1 MSEITKHL
9 INISIDVG
17 PIILFTLIAVIFSR
31 TVIFKSLLAFAN
43 TSDTKYDDAFVTSLR
58 KPLTLIP
65 LGIGI
70 YALVDALPLSDT
82 YAEYGTLIV
91 QTYFYLAVFWSIADS
106 VDPLR
111 DFVGEKYDFLSP
123 TLRAWIFR
131 AIKFVAYLVG
141 IVSVLELWG
150 IDAAS
155 IIAGLGLFSVALALG
170 AQNFFKNLIGG
181 LLIIGEKRFKQGDW
195 INVEGVA
202 EGSVERIDFRSTLIR
217 RFDQAPVFVPN
228 SVLSD
233 SEIINFSEMP
243 FRRIMFNVGL
253 IYQTTPETILSIRK
267 DIESYVAANDDLAN
281 ADEATTTIRVTKFN
295 DSSIDMLVYCFTRST
310 KWHDFCI
317 ARENLILEIM
327 KIVKKNGSDFAYP
340 TSTIHLEQDQKELIK
355 VKVLSATVSTIT
367 FILSEWMNIR

>member
-1 MSEITKHL
+1 MNEFLTKL
-9 INISIDVG
+9 TDIGLNTA
-17 PIILFTLIAVIFSR
+17 PILGFTLLAVILSR
-31 TVIFKSLLAFAN
+31 TLVFKSLMAFAN
-43 TSDTKYDDAFVTSLR
+43 TSQSTHDDAFVISLK

-70 YALVDALPLSDT
+70 YAFVNALPLEET
-82 YAEYGTLIV
+82 YNAYATLFV
-91 QTYFYLAVFWSIADS
+91 QSYFYLAVFWSIADS
-106 VDPLR
+106 IDPLR
-111 DFVGEKYDFLSP
+111 DFVGEKYDFLST

-202 EGSVERIDFRSTLIR
+202 EGEVEKIDFRSTLIR
-217 RFDQAPVFVPN
+217 RFDKAPVFVPN

-233 SEIINFSEMP
+233 SEIINFSAMP
-243 FRRIMFNVGL
+243 FRRLMFNVGL
-253 IYQTTPETILSIRK
+253 IYQTTPDTILSIRK
-267 DIESYVAANDDLAN
+267 DIETYIANNDDLAN
-281 ADEATTTIRVTKFN
+281 ADEATTTIRVTQFN

-310 KWHDFCI
+310 KWHDFCV
-317 ARENLILEIM
+317 AREQLILEIM

-340 TSTIHLEQDQKELIK
+340 TSTIHIEKD
-355 VKVLSATVSTIT
+355 
-367 FILSEWMNIR
+367 

>member
-1 MSEITKHL
+1 MNTSEMMTTIS
-9 INISIDVG
+9 NIAIDTG
-17 PIILFTLIAVIFSR
+17 PIIGLTLLAIIISR
-31 TVIFKSLLAFAN
+31 TIVFKSLMAFAT
-43 TSDTKYDDAFVTSLR
+43 TSESTHDDAFVESLK
-58 KPLTLIP
+58 KPLTLVP

-70 YALVDALPLSDT
+70 YAFVNALPLSET
-82 YAEYGTLIV
+82 YNSYGVLLV

-106 VDPLR
+106 IDPLR
-111 DFVGEKYDFLSP
+111 DFIGEKYDFLST

-202 EGSVERIDFRSTLIR
+202 EGEVEKIDFRSTLIR
-217 RFDQAPVFVPN
+217 RFDKAPIFVPN
-228 SVLSD
+228 SVLCD
-233 SEIINFSEMP
+233 SEIINFSAMP

-253 IYQTTPETILSIRK
+253 IYQTSPETIMAIRK
-267 DIESYVAANDDLAN
+267 DIETYIANNSDLAN
-281 ADEATTTIRVTKFN
+281 ADEATTTIRVTQFN
-295 DSSIDMLVYCFTRST
+295 DSSIDMLIYCFTRST
-310 KWHDFCI
+310 KWHDFCA
-317 ARENLILEIM
+317 AREQLILEIM

-340 TSTIHLEQDQKELIK
+340 TSTIHLEKE
-355 VKVLSATVSTIT
+355 
-367 FILSEWMNIR
+367 

>member
-1 MSEITKHL
+1 MNEFLTKL
-9 INISIDVG
+9 TDIGLNTA
-17 PIILFTLIAVIFSR
+17 PILGFTLLAVILSR
-31 TVIFKSLLAFAN
+31 TLVFKSLMAFAN
-43 TSDTKYDDAFVTSLR
+43 TSQSTHDDAFVISLK

-70 YALVDALPLSDT
+70 YAFVNALPLEET
-82 YAEYGTLIV
+82 YNAYATLFV
-91 QTYFYLAVFWSIADS
+91 QSYFYLAVFWSIADS
-106 VDPLR
+106 IDPLR
-111 DFVGEKYDFLSP
+111 DFVGEKYDFLST

-202 EGSVERIDFRSTLIR
+202 EGEVEKIDFRSTLIR
-217 RFDQAPVFVPN
+217 RFDKAPVFVPN

-233 SEIINFSEMP
+233 SEIINFSAMP
-243 FRRIMFNVGL
+243 FRRLMFNVGL
-253 IYQTTPETILSIRK
+253 IYQTTPDTILAIRK
-267 DIESYVAANDDLAN
+267 DIETYIANNDDLAN
-281 ADEATTTIRVTKFN
+281 ADEATTTIRVTQFN

-310 KWHDFCI
+310 KWHDFCV
-317 ARENLILEIM
+317 AREQLILEIM

-340 TSTIHLEQDQKELIK
+340 TSTIHIEKD
-355 VKVLSATVSTIT
+355 
-367 FILSEWMNIR
+367 

>member
-1 MSEITKHL
+1 MNTSEMMAI
-9 INISIDVG
+9 ISNIAIDTG
-17 PIILFTLIAVIFSR
+17 PIIGLTLLAIIISR
-31 TVIFKSLLAFAN
+31 TIVFKSLMAFAN
-43 TSDTKYDDAFVTSLR
+43 TSESTHDDAFVESLK
-58 KPLTLIP
+58 KPLTLVP

-70 YALVDALPLSDT
+70 YAFVNALPLSDT
-82 YAEYGTLIV
+82 YNSYGALLV

-106 VDPLR
+106 IDPLR
-111 DFVGEKYDFLSP
+111 DFIGEKYDFLST

-202 EGSVERIDFRSTLIR
+202 EGEVEKIDFRSTLIR
-217 RFDQAPVFVPN
+217 RFDKAPIFVPN

-233 SEIINFSEMP
+233 SEIINFSAMP

-253 IYQTTPETILSIRK
+253 IYQTSPETIMAIRK
-267 DIESYVAANDDLAN
+267 DIETYIANNNDLAN
-281 ADEATTTIRVTKFN
+281 ADEATTTIRVTQFN
-295 DSSIDMLVYCFTRST
+295 DSSIDMLIYCFTRST
-310 KWHDFCI
+310 KWHDFCA
-317 ARENLILEIM
+317 AREQLILEIM

-340 TSTIHLEQDQKELIK
+340 TSTIHLEKE
-355 VKVLSATVSTIT
+355 
-367 FILSEWMNIR
+367 

>member
-1 MSEITKHL
+1 MNEFLTKL
-9 INISIDVG
+9 TDIGLNTA
-17 PIILFTLIAVIFSR
+17 PILGFTLLAVILSR
-31 TVIFKSLLAFAN
+31 TLVFKSLMAFAN
-43 TSDTKYDDAFVTSLR
+43 TSQSTHDDAFVISLK

-70 YALVDALPLSDT
+70 YAFVNALPLEET
-82 YAEYGTLIV
+82 YNAYATLFV
-91 QTYFYLAVFWSIADS
+91 QSYFYLAVFWSIANS
-106 VDPLR
+106 IDPLR
-111 DFVGEKYDFLSP
+111 DFVGEKYDFLST

-202 EGSVERIDFRSTLIR
+202 EGEVEKIDFRSTLIR
-217 RFDQAPVFVPN
+217 RFDKAPVFVPN

-233 SEIINFSEMP
+233 SEIINFSAMP
-243 FRRIMFNVGL
+243 FRRLMFNVGL
-253 IYQTTPETILSIRK
+253 IYQTTPETILAIRK
-267 DIESYVAANDDLAN
+267 DIETYIANNDDLAN
-281 ADEATTTIRVTKFN
+281 ADEATTTIRVTQFN

-310 KWHDFCI
+310 KWHDFCA
-317 ARENLILEIM
+317 AREQLILEIM

-340 TSTIHLEQDQKELIK
+340 TSTIHLEKDQ
-355 VKVLSATVSTIT
+355 
-367 FILSEWMNIR
+367 

>member
-1 MSEITKHL
+1 MNTSEMMTTIS
-9 INISIDVG
+9 NIAIDTG
-17 PIILFTLIAVIFSR
+17 PIIGLTLLAIIISR
-31 TVIFKSLLAFAN
+31 TIVFKSLMAFAT
-43 TSDTKYDDAFVTSLR
+43 TSESTHDDAFVESLK
-58 KPLTLIP
+58 KPLTLVP

-70 YALVDALPLSDT
+70 YAFVNALPLSET
-82 YAEYGTLIV
+82 YNSYGVLLV

-106 VDPLR
+106 IDPLR
-111 DFVGEKYDFLSP
+111 DFIGEKYDFLST

-202 EGSVERIDFRSTLIR
+202 EGEVEKIDFRSTLIR
-217 RFDQAPVFVPN
+217 RFDKAPIFVPN

-233 SEIINFSEMP
+233 SEIINFSAMP

-253 IYQTTPETILSIRK
+253 IYQTSPETIMAIRK
-267 DIESYVAANDDLAN
+267 DIETYIANNNDLAN
-281 ADEATTTIRVTKFN
+281 ADEATTTIRVTQFN
-295 DSSIDMLVYCFTRST
+295 DSSIDMLIYCFTRST
-310 KWHDFCI
+310 KWHDFCA
-317 ARENLILEIM
+317 AREQLILEIM

-340 TSTIHLEQDQKELIK
+340 TSTIHLEKE
-355 VKVLSATVSTIT
+355 
-367 FILSEWMNIR
+367 

>member
-1 MSEITKHL
+1 MSEITEHL
-9 INISIDVG
+9 INISIDIG

-31 TVIFKSLLAFAN
+31 TVIFKSLQAFAS
-43 TSDTKYDDAFVTSLR
+43 TSDTKHDDAFVTSLR

-65 LGIGI
+65 LGIGV
-70 YALVDALPLSDT
+70 YALVGVLPLSDT
-82 YAEYGTLIV
+82 YAGYGTFIV

-131 AIKFVAYLVG
+131 AIKFVAYLIGV
-141 IVSVLELWG
+141 VSVLELWG

-202 EGSVERIDFRSTLIR
+202 EGSVEKIDFRSTLIR

-253 IYQTTPETILSIRK
+253 IYQTTPETILAIRK

-281 ADEATTTIRVTKFN
+281 ADEATTTIRVTQFN

-340 TSTIHLEQDQKELIK
+340 TSTIHLEKE
-355 VKVLSATVSTIT
+355 
-367 FILSEWMNIR
+367 

>member
-1 MSEITKHL
+1 MNTSEMMTTIS
-9 INISIDVG
+9 NIAIDTG
-17 PIILFTLIAVIFSR
+17 PIIGLTLLAIIISR
-31 TVIFKSLLAFAN
+31 TIVFKSLMAFAT
-43 TSDTKYDDAFVTSLR
+43 TSESTHDDAFVESLK
-58 KPLTLIP
+58 KPLTLVP

-70 YALVDALPLSDT
+70 YAFVNALPLSET
-82 YAEYGTLIV
+82 YNSYGVLLV

-106 VDPLR
+106 IDPLR
-111 DFVGEKYDFLSP
+111 DFIGEKYDFLST

-202 EGSVERIDFRSTLIR
+202 EGEVEKIDFRSTLIR
-217 RFDQAPVFVPN
+217 RFDKAPIFVPN

-233 SEIINFSEMP
+233 SEIINFSAMP

-253 IYQTTPETILSIRK
+253 IYQTSPETIMAIRK
-267 DIESYVAANDDLAN
+267 DIETYIANNSDLAN
-281 ADEATTTIRVTKFN
+281 ADEATTTIRVTQFN
-295 DSSIDMLVYCFTRST
+295 DSSIDMLIYCFTRST
-310 KWHDFCI
+310 KWHDFCA
-317 ARENLILEIM
+317 AREQLIIEIM

-340 TSTIHLEQDQKELIK
+340 TSTIHLEKE
-355 VKVLSATVSTIT
+355 
-367 FILSEWMNIR
+367 